1 MSRAAQEPPTPAE
14 ELKLAEAIAAQ
25 PDEPL
30 LPVEKKLIAGS
41 LILGIALLGLLIWL
55 SNTFFPVPAGPG

>member
-1 MSRAAQEPPTPAE
+1 MSPSAPEQPAPIQDVRLAE
-14 ELKLAEAIAAQ
+14 EMAAQ

-30 LPVEKKLIAGS
+30 LPIEKTLIAGS

-55 SNTFFPVPAGPG
+55 SNTFFPIPAGPE

>member
-1 MSRAAQEPPTPAE
+1 MSRGAQEPPAPAE

-55 SNTFFPVPAGPG
+55 SNTFFPVPAGP

>member
-1 MSRAAQEPPTPAE
+1 MSRGAQEPPAPAE

-55 SNTFFPVPAGPG
+55 SNTFFPIPAAPG

>member
-1 MSRAAQEPPTPAE
+1 MSSSAEPPPALVE
-14 ELKLAEAIAAQ
+14 GVKLAEEMAAQ

-30 LPVEKKLIAGS
+30 LPVERKLIAGS

-55 SNTFFPVPAGPG
+55 SNTFFPIPAGPR